1 MAPART
7 STGAALPPRADH
19 WPAGPTALGQ
29 GYSLVFRQQKEQSPL
44 PTQAPLPGIVLH
56 KENGDPGSW
65 TSINTLSPVYLISSQ
80 RKGAHCLPQPPPPHA
95 GLRTPSSVR
104 VCLPVIPPPLAL
116 WPQPKHQPEPQVPAL
131 LSLCF
136 FMLLSPPCCHTCGVC
151 VYGTCC
157 VLPPSTQSVWLFP
170 TTPLFRHCSQPRLHG
185 ANPETMSWFL
195 CTWPL
200 TPLVL
205 ESLVR
210 MLSPWAPGHHLLP
223 LSLLPVEFPSRLNTF
238 LPGVSSLAW
247 HVAPAQTSLQTRQ
260 PSCSSIS
267 FLLSPAQTFHGQLN
281 LCPGPWLGSLCPLP
295 FLPDGGGREPCSFVL
310 TDAPFGFVVGSR
322 WPFPAPTLADQG

>member
-1 MAPART
+1 MGTLGLGRP
-7 STGAALPPRADH
+7 ST
-19 WPAGPTALGQ
+19 
-29 GYSLVFRQQKEQSPL
+29 
-44 PTQAPLPGIVLH
+44 
-56 KENGDPGSW
+56 
-65 TSINTLSPVYLISSQ
+65 
-80 RKGAHCLPQPPPPHA
+80 PPPQFTSFP
-95 GLRTPSSVR
+95 LRGRGFPVCHSRPRPTLALELPRLFPCVFPSSPHHW
-104 VCLPVIPPPLAL
+104 LSLNTN
-116 WPQPKHQPEPQVPAL
+116 QSHKSL
-131 LSLCF
+131 LSSFCF
-136 FMLLSPPCCHTCGVC
+136 FTLLSPYCHTCGVC

-157 VLPPSTQSVWLFP
+157 VLPPSTHSVWLFP

-185 ANPETMSWFL
+185 ADPETTSWFL
-195 CTWPL
+195 CTWPR

-223 LSLLPVEFPSRLNTF
+223 LSLLPVEFASHLNAF

-260 PSCSSIS
+260 PSCSSVS

-281 LCPGPWLGSLCPLP
+281 LCPGPWLGSLWPLP

-310 TDAPFGFVVGSR
+310 MDAPFGFVVGSH
-322 WPFPAPTLADQG
+322 WPFPAPPLADQG